1 MPPQESRQDLRQ
13 DSRQEPPL
21 SALPPSETAARQS
34 LDTAIALLLLLA
46 ASGVL
51 LVVAVL
57 VKLSSPGPLFYRQK
71 RVGRGGHIF
80 EIWKFRTMRHGADRQ
95 GPSVTS
101 ADDWRI
107 TPVGR
112 RLRDWKL
119 DELPQLWNVVRGD
132 MSLVGPRPQVPRFV
146 DCFDPSLRSIVLHVR
161 PGITGP
167 TALEFRHE
175 ETMLADK
182 EDRET
187 FYIDHILPVK
197 LEMDARYVATR
208 SLRSD
213 LRILSQTAW
222 MFSLGTVKRA
232 VSLQGRRRHHSAAAG
247 ARPSAHQNTPAAPAP
262 DRPLPE
268 STDRPQEDAL
278 GAAR

>member
-1 MPPQESRQDLRQ
+1 MPPEEIR
-13 DSRQEPPL
+13 L
-21 SALPPSETAARQS
+21 SELPPTENAVRRV
-34 LDTAIALLLLLA
+34 LDTIIALLLLGLA
-46 ASGVL
+46 S
-51 LVVAVL
+51 LVFLIVAAL
-57 VKLSSPGPLFYRQK
+57 VKLTSPGPLFYRQK
-71 RVGRGGHIF
+71 RVGRGGKVF
-80 EIWKFRTMRHGADRQ
+80 DIWKFRTMRHGADRM

-101 ADDWRI
+101 SDDTRI
-107 TPVGR
+107 TKVGR
-112 RLRDWKL
+112 RLRDWKI

-187 FYIDHILPVK
+187 FYIDHILPIK
-197 LEMDARYVATR
+197 LEMDAKYVATR
-208 SLRSD
+208 SLKSD
-213 LRILSQTAW
+213 MRILSQTAW

-232 VSLQGRRRHHSAAAG
+232 VSVKGRRRHHSAALPKLAE
-247 ARPSAHQNTPAAPAP
+247 AAEPSDRAA
-262 DRPLPE
+262 
-268 STDRPQEDAL
+268 DRPQEDAL